1 MTVTNNYLSKQELVS
16 QKVQGSI
23 STGFSG
29 FDSNMNPVFA
39 ARIATSAITSSSDYV
54 KNTFGDIFVAKELDG
69 NSTTIR
75 YSTDKTKGY
84 LVDKQGDAAASWKWD
99 SLNIEIPDTIRPAL
113 DIVKSLLDPIKQ
125 LVSIIKEAMQIAA
138 SLVIGLS
145 EALRILVEEVI
156 NVLISA
162 LEWFNVE
169 VSMHVLF
176 VPPIVPTPVR
186 DVMATNKQ
194 VSDVVVKGASEA
206 VYAISSKLADKF
218 KVAVSDSSVAGN
230 VGFYNQV
237 IKKINDTSD
246 TNRPQFKDSNY
257 IAGCSLVAGYPV
269 EAIYNIYARIQA
281 LFKSAPRP
289 KNYGLPK
296 NYSIKSV
303 HYIKSLDLISFEL
316 NSYNLNRICLFEK
329 PTIVTTRAITYLAI
343 YNKNIDKVSKSTIRK
358 LTSEL
363 DKASVYQDITWDEVV
378 ASDMLYTLTVTD
390 NDQVSVLSSDIV
402 TDSSINILN
411 FSTTAGFSNLKLLS
425 GEAYA
430 YKMYTFQEY
439 VETYQGK
446 STTKIICLCN
456 NLGQINVPVYG
467 KFNISTGS
475 GKSPTWIQVS
485 SMFDLFEFLG
495 EVRDVLGL
503 IRKYVNS
510 LFSKYNQIFKNII
523 ESLDKYLNFILT
535 ILAKIDTLIDFL
547 KDLAGLGVGA
557 SMLFFQGEGGNTSL
571 KKILKDAF
579 IDMPNKLYSSSAD
592 VSTRPDL
599 EDMSLAHTNWNKAK
613 VQTAK
618 YYSRLGSQLTNI
630 LANTTQDMAGSFP
643 PNFNKD
649 ESVTGLVLVGGGDS
663 IDNVLK
669 LYNLLLGLFSSSQVF
684 SNSDDEFKADVS
696 SGVGPNIQT
705 ESTTNA
711 LNSVFGV
718 SNTAYSENIPGAYSS
733 DLTAVS
739 DPVLML
745 EDYCK

>member
-1 MTVTNNYLSKQELVS
+1 MTVTNNYLNKQELVS
-16 QKVQGSI
+16 QKVQGSV

-39 ARIATSAITSSSDYV
+39 AKIATSAITNSAEYV
-54 KNTFGDIFVAKELDG
+54 RNTFGDIFAAKELDG
-69 NSTTIR
+69 NATTIR
-75 YSTDKTKGY
+75 YSTDKSKGY
-84 LVDKQGDAAASWKWD
+84 LVDKQGKDAASWKWD

-125 LVSIIKEAMQIAA
+125 LVSIIKEALQIAS

-145 EALRILVEEVI
+145 EALRILIEEVI

-162 LEWFNVE
+162 LEWFNIE
-169 VSMHVLF
+169 VSMHILF

-186 DVMATNKQ
+186 DVMSANKQ
-194 VSDVVVKGASEA
+194 VSEFIVKGAGDA
-206 VYAISSKLADKF
+206 VLAVSSKLSDKF
-218 KVAVSDSSVAGN
+218 RVAISDSSVAGN
-230 VGFYNQV
+230 TGFYNQV

-269 EAIYNIYARIQA
+269 EAIYNIYARITA

-289 KNYGLPK
+289 KNYALPK
-296 NYSIKSV
+296 NYSIKAV
-303 HYIKSLDLISFEL
+303 HYVKSLDLISFEL
-316 NSYNLNRICLFEK
+316 NSYNANKLFLFEK

-343 YNKNIDKVSKSTIRK
+343 YNKDITKVHKSTVRK

-363 DKASVYQDITWDEVV
+363 DKA
-378 ASDMLYTLTVTD
+378 ASNTELTFNKVLDNELLYSLTVAD
-390 NDQVSVLSSDIV
+390 NDMVGVLVSDIV

-411 FSTTAGFSNLKLLS
+411 FRTVGGFSSIKLNS
-425 GEAYA
+425 GESYE

-439 VETYQGK
+439 TYTTGNTTETK
-446 STTKIICLCN
+446 VICLCN
-456 NLGQINVPVYG
+456 NIGQINIPVYG

-495 EVRDVLGL
+495 EVRDVFGL

-579 IDMPNKLYSSSAD
+579 IDMPNKLYSNSVESS
-592 VSTRPDL
+592 SRPEL
-599 EDMSLAHTNWNKAK
+599 ADMSLAHTNWNKAK

-618 YYSRLGSQLTNI
+618 YYTRLGQQLGDVFS
-630 LANTTQDMAGSFP
+630 NTTQDMAGSFP

-669 LYNLLLGLFSSSQVF
+669 LYNLLIGLFSSSQVS
-684 SNSDDEFKADVS
+684 SNSEEEFKLDIE
-696 SGVGPNIQT
+696 SGVGSNVPT
-705 ESTTNA
+705 ESTA
-711 LNSVFGV
+711 KVLESVFG
-718 SNTAYSENIPGAYSS
+718 SDTSASSYIPGAYTSELLPTNIP
-733 DLTAVS
+733 D
-739 DPVLML
+739 LML
-745 EDYCK
+745 EDYCIK